1 MSKIPPLGRSRSRRP
16 PPAPPRR
23 ARSPSPSPLSDS
35 DPDPDLFDP
44 NRTPPPPGV
53 PIFHDDIPEQ
63 KIFEIPPLRQLPAHA
78 LRPLT
83 GRPPD
88 PNPPTGVKNP
98 KGSGS
103 KKKARAG
110 RRATAPADTIQ
121 DPLEV
126 LQTSLNG
133 IQSYL
138 DTLTAYN
145 NQQTVQHLRPQNHP
159 SSEHPRAN
167 PIPTSPPKT
176 LADLISTPQRS
187 RKR

>member
-1 MSKIPPLGRSRSRRP
+1 MSKIPPLGRLRSRRP
-16 PPAPPRR
+16 PPAPPVRP
-23 ARSPSPSPLSDS
+23 RSPSSSTLSDS
-35 DPDPDLFDP
+35 DPDLFDP

-53 PIFHDDIPEQ
+53 PIFQDDIPEQ
-63 KIFEIPPLRQLPAHA
+63 KIFEVPPLRQLPARA

-83 GRPPD
+83 GRPPV
-88 PNPPTGVKNP
+88 PYQPTGVKNP

-103 KKKARAG
+103 KKKARAT
-110 RRATAPADTIQ
+110 RRATEPVDTIQ
-121 DPLEV
+121 NPLEV

-138 DTLTAYN
+138 DTLTAFN
-145 NQQTVQHLRPQNHP
+145 SQQNVQHLRPQYHP
-159 SSEHPRAN
+159 SPDHPRAN